1 MFYNKAIF
9 WALKVSD
16 TIPVNR
22 EKNDVESIKRILKAL
37 KNGELVGIFPE
48 GTRKGMKK
56 NVKIKNGAAFFSL
69 RTGTK
74 VIPVG
79 IQGSFKPF
87 TRVKLVYGDPLDF
100 SEYYG
105 KEKDKEALE
114 KVTNIIM
121 NNIVMLTNKDK

>member
-1 MFYNKAIF
+1 MEKDIKA
-9 WALKVSD
+9 
-16 TIPVNR
+16 
-22 EKNDVESIKRILKAL
+22 
-37 KNGELVGIFPE
+37 
-48 GTRKGMKK
+48 
-56 NVKIKNGAAFFSL
+56 KNGAAFFSL

-105 KEKDKEALE
+105 KEKDKDTLE

-121 NNIVMLTNKDK
+121 DNIVMLTNKDK